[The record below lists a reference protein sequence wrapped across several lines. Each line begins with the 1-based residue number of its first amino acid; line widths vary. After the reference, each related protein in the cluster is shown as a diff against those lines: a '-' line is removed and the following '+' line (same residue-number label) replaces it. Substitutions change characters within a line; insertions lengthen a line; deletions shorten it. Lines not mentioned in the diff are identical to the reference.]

1 MQGGC
6 SRTVV
11 KMNDLMTKSFLS
23 YVDLK
28 KQAEMDLKSERDIEE
43 GRLSYTDEE
52 NLSQFFEEVEAIKE
66 NMKEITNLFTDLQ
79 SLNEETKTTHSAK
92 ILRGL
97 RDRMDSDIVSVLHK
111 AKIVRARLEALD
123 KSNMSNRRISVR
135 YSEGSAVDRTRI
147 STTKGL
153 RAKLRDIMNDF
164 QVLREKILSDYKDS
178 LKRRYY
184 NATGEVPTEEV
195 IDKMISENG
204 KVAIFEEKTE
214 VNLENKERHESV
226 MDIQRSLNKLH
237 QVFLDMAVLVET
249 QGERID
255 DIEHNVANGRS
266 FVSGGTNSLFYAKQ
280 MKKSRKK
287 WIYWVCGVGLIILL
301 VCFIAM
307 LTT

>member
-1 MQGGC
+1 
-6 SRTVV
+6 
-11 KMNDLMTKSFLS
+11 
-23 YVDLK
+23 
-28 KQAEMDLKSERDIEE
+28 MDLKAERDIEE
-43 GRLSYTDEE
+43 GRLSHTDED
-52 NLSQFFEEVEAIKE
+52 NLSQFFQEVEAIKE
-66 NMKEITNLFTDLQ
+66 NMTEITNLFVDLQ

-123 KSNMSNRRISVR
+123 KSNMVNRRISVR

-184 NATGEVPTEEV
+184 NATGEVPSEEV
-195 IDKMISENG
+195 IDKMVSENG
-204 KVAIFEEKTE
+204 KK
-214 VNLENKERHESV
+214 
-226 MDIQRSLNKLH
+226 SLNKLH
-237 QVFLDMAVLVET
+237 QVFIDMAVLVET

-255 DIEHNVANGRS
+255 DIEHNVANGKS
-266 FVSGGTNSLFYAKQ
+266 FVSGGTSSLFYAKQ
-280 MKKSRKK
+280 MKKRKK
-287 WIYWVCGVGLIILL
+287 WIYWVWGIGIIILL

-307 LTT
+307 LTS

>member
-1 MQGGC
+1 
-6 SRTVV
+6 
-11 KMNDLMTKSFLS
+11 
-23 YVDLK
+23 
-28 KQAEMDLKSERDIEE
+28 MDLKAERDIEE
-43 GRLSYTDEE
+43 GRLSHTDED
-52 NLSQFFEEVEAIKE
+52 NLSQFFQEVEAIKE
-66 NMKEITNLFTDLQ
+66 NMTEITNLFVDLQ

-123 KSNMSNRRISVR
+123 KSNMANRRISGR

-153 RAKLRDIMNDF
+153 RAKLGDIMNDF

-184 NATGEVPTEEV
+184 NATGEVPSEEV
-195 IDKMISENG
+195 IDKMVSENG
-204 KVAIFEEKTE
+204 KVEIFEEKTE

-249 QGERID
+249 QGEKID

-266 FVSGGTNSLFYAKQ
+266 FVSGGTSSLFYAKQ
-280 MKKSRKK
+280 MKKRKK
-287 WIYWVCGVGLIILL
+287 WIYWVWGVGIIILL

-307 LTT
+307 LTS